1 MEPNV
6 LDYEPHE
13 ALFVPDD
20 DPLLFYRAIA
30 EYGKKALKPDGW
42 LYFEIN
48 PLYAESL
55 HDLLSMMSYHD
66 IECKDDQYGKQR
78 MIRAKKGKRE

>member
-1 MEPNV
+1 MEDNV
-6 LDYEPHE
+6 LKHEPHL

-30 EYGKKALKPDGW
+30 QYSQKALKEDGW

-48 PLYAESL
+48 PAYADSL
-55 HDLLSMMSYHD
+55 WQLLSKLS
-66 IECKDDQYGKQR
+66 
-78 MIRAKKGKRE
+78 

>member
-1 MEPNV
+1 MSEIVLKHEPEV
-6 LDYEPHE
+6 

-30 EYGKKALKPDGW
+30 RFGKKHLVKGGS

-48 PLYAESL
+48 TAYGQATCR
-55 HDLLSMMSYHD
+55 LLEAMGYSN
-66 IECKDDQYGKQR
+66 IELRADVTGRDR
-78 MIRAKKGKRE
+78 MIKAVLSAT